1 MTKTHCGGFSQDST
15 LNELVLWNTS
25 DFMTTCLS
33 SESLNARNQLTVTAY
48 DSSYVRAA
56 VHLVRDPFD
65 NIVSRFHHERKGANF
80 TDADRQ
86 LYPKSRDG
94 FRAFCVDKV
103 DEQETTSSLTALT
116 GLFPS
121 ESGAS
126 SSQEQEQLLEA
137 VQHIPC
143 HVDFVRYILWH
154 NHAFQ
159 GIQEYGWESLI
170 LHYEKYGIHWNRTVT
185 ELLEFLQL
193 DAAGD
198 TEPEQFRAGKM
209 YRRSYTKAEV
219 ATIEALAKVIAT
231 NETWANIWHYFDDD
245 EPIRRTMNGEAGVPP
260 CTLESLRTKVANIN
274 TKTND
279 DPSTLSNVDG
289 DAHHKKETT
298 TCWNFKENF
307 LRIPQTLFVSSSGQ
321 TNTVYDDDAPSSDAV
336 VTTGYIRLDDYGDI
350 CTVQVKPQKS
360 CAADFPLCS
369 SNATVNNDDLVSFA
383 TDYLGAMVFMALDEM
398 EDVQVPGAAVTPWGG
413 VYAASSSSNTQS
425 QERML
430 GVIYPFAVDG
440 EPQNRNQETPP
451 SFLTTQD
458 AVRLMLS
465 VLESRTFLNSLKEGG
480 LDNRFKTPSQPCV
493 TDGLF
498 HDDFLTCLETFVSSS
513 TECSGGEV
521 LIVMIWWWLQIET
534 TRMEP
539 ALRNTLDEIFY
550 DPHGYYSIHDVAH
563 VLRSFLSEHYQ
574 TILPFRFAPESGGVD
589 DPLQQQ
595 RYPND
600 SNNNQA
606 IQAFLAKS
614 ALLAANPEFKDV
626 FFDPE
631 DGSWMALVLTTTE
644 TQTTTT
650 AADTT
655 SRSTRLEL
663 KLFANNSSDGRP
675 WSDAAAQTTTTSTQ
689 TILLDLLSDDDVG
702 QLSSPSLYVAPN
714 GTITVLL
721 DTCNT
726 TTSTLLNEQQQ
737 DGGTPQKGCFSLIQA
752 RGGCNLEHGCD
763 EWKFVGT
770 KNFLQVPM
778 HCSREQED
786 DRYACPCN
794 VKDPVLWFD
803 GEAQK
808 WRILMT
814 QSSSTLVN
822 GQCMPLPYSDEYV
835 GGYAET
841 SGASLGGP
849 WRYDYFQPAYSNVV
863 RLDTHGERAFKT
875 QTLTRREKPAVILNE
890 RSGGLDNGFLV
901 NYVVVAGDCVGER
914 KDECEYNTPIFQRV
928 SQSLSTPELR
938 SSGTIYLLTH
948 GDPSE
953 KVSPRGLGPVG
964 QKHAEY
970 IASVFNGTK
979 YKAPSTIIACQ
990 IVDDEVPP
998 AGQRMQET
1006 VQPLAE
1012 AIGIPLLV
1020 GPTFV
1025 DEPGWTSDA
1034 DVEAAKLALAS
1045 LKNGT
1050 VAIAMWSFVE
1060 EFCYQLGTT
1069 CKNLDHGEFVA
1080 IEIMDGVP
1088 VRATE
1093 ATDGYIYNYIWEDLP
1108 ETITNALSLLGY
1120 NQEIWDEG
1128 EEDPIE
1134 GKEWSTLTPEVKE
1147 AAMLLGFNKMKWEST
1162 EFMDLDISNFH

>member
-1 MTKTHCGGFSQDST
+1 
-15 LNELVLWNTS
+15 
-25 DFMTTCLS
+25 MTTCLS
-33 SESLNARNQLTVTAY
+33 SESLDSRNELLVMPY
-48 DSSYVRAA
+48 DPSYVRAA

-80 TDADRQ
+80 TDADRT

-103 DEQETTSSLTALT
+103 DEQEPLTQD
-116 GLFPS
+116 LFTN
-121 ESGAS
+121 A
-126 SSQEQEQLLEA
+126 SQELWEA

-159 GIQEYGWESLI
+159 GIQEYGWESMI
-170 LHYEKYGIHWNRTVT
+170 LHYEKYGLHWNRTVT
-185 ELLEFLQL
+185 ELLDFLQL
-193 DAAGD
+193 PAAGD

-209 YRRSYTKAEV
+209 YRRYYTKAEV
-219 ATIEALAKVIAT
+219 ATIEALAKSIAT
-231 NETWANIWHYFDDD
+231 NETWVNIWHYFDDD

-260 CTLESLRTKVANIN
+260 CTLESLKMKVAAVS
-274 TKTND
+274 ND
-279 DPSTLSNVDG
+279 DSATLSDDGNG

-298 TCWNFKENF
+298 TCWNLNENF
-307 LRIPQTLFVSSSGQ
+307 LRIPQTMFVSSNHQ
-321 TNTVYDDDAPSSDAV
+321 TVKDTTSLEDV

-369 SNATVNNDDLVSFA
+369 ASFSNDDSSNDDDDDDSLSFA
-383 TDYLGAMVFMALDEM
+383 TDYLGAMVFAALDEM
-398 EDVQVPGAAVTPWGG
+398 EDVQVPGAAVTRWGG
-413 VYAASSSSNTQS
+413 VYAASSSSST

-430 GVIYPFAVDG
+430 GVIYPLEDG
-440 EPQNRNQETPP
+440 KGE
-451 SFLTTQD
+451 SSSSSSKHFMTTED

-480 LDNRFKTPSQPCV
+480 LDNHHHRFKTPSQQCV
-493 TDGLF
+493 TDGTF

-513 TECSGGEV
+513 TECSSGGEV

-534 TRMEP
+534 TTMEP
-539 ALRNTLDEIFY
+539 ALRNTLDGMFY
-550 DPHGYYSIHDVAH
+550 DPQGFSIHDVSH
-563 VLRSFLSEHYQ
+563 VLRSYISEHYQ

-589 DPLQQQ
+589 VNPPD
-595 RYPND
+595 NE
-600 SNNNQA
+600 A
-606 IQAFLAKS
+606 IQAFLAKR

-631 DGSWMALVLTTTE
+631 DGSWMALVLTTT
-644 TQTTTT
+644 TTTTT
-650 AADTT
+650 AAAADTST
-655 SRSTRLEL
+655 SRLEL

-675 WSDAAAQTTTTSTQ
+675 WSDAAAQTTTQ
-689 TILLDLLSDDDVG
+689 TILLDLLSEDDVG
-702 QLSSPSLYVAPN
+702 QLSNPSLYVAPN
-714 GTITVLL
+714 GTVTVLL

-726 TTSTLLNEQQQ
+726 TTTLSKNEPQQQQQQQQ
-737 DGGTPQKGCFSLIQA
+737 DGGTRPQKGCFSLIQA
-752 RGGCNLEHGCD
+752 RGGCHVHDGCD

-794 VKDPVLWFD
+794 VKDPILWFD
-803 GEAQK
+803 GGAQK
-808 WRILMT
+808 WRMLMT

-914 KDECEYNTPIFQRV
+914 KDECEYTTPIFQRV

-1147 AAMLLGFNKMKWEST
+1147 AAMLLGFNKMKWESST